1 MVQEVS
7 VMRPFRVL
15 AAMLMFALMVTPALA
30 AGEGT
35 WGGGQGGAMQGQEGA
50 MPDQGAMAPSQGG
63 MMEPGAGG
71 AAPGLSEQ
79 QLGPCSW
86 VITGQ
91 AMNIQPDQNKL
102 VVSTDKGPQPLDVT
116 SQSRLLDKN
125 ANEISLSD
133 IKPGQRVVVGFHR
146 ENGKNIVGRLYQVPK
161 EAGAAGEEA
170 KPHEK
175 SESPSQEQMENG
187 GAGGAPQQGPAY

>member
-1 MVQEVS
+1 
-7 VMRPFRVL
+7 MRPFLVL

-30 AGEGT
+30 AGEGD
-35 WGGGQGGAMQGQEGA
+35 QGGAM
-50 MPDQGAMAPSQGG
+50 PDPGAMAPSPGG

-91 AMNIQPDQNKL
+91 AMNIEPDKNKL

-116 SQSRLLDKN
+116 SQSRVLDKN

-146 ENGKNIVGRLYQVPK
+146 EGGKNVVGRLYQMPK
-161 EAGAAGEEA
+161 EKGAGAAGEEA
-170 KPHEK
+170 PMHEK
-175 SESPSQEQMENG
+175 GEAPSQEQMEHG
-187 GAGGAPQQGPAY
+187 GAGGAMPGGSAPQQGPGY